1 MKKFLL
7 LLVAAAAL
15 LTVSCSKYRY
25 DEVKGDPLKT
35 RIYTL
40 DNGLKVYMTVNRE
53 TPRIQTYIAV
63 RVGAKNDPAETT
75 GLAHYFE
82 HLMFK
87 GSESFGTQD
96 YAAEKPLLDEIE
108 ALFEQYR
115 TLTDPAER
123 TALYARI
130 DSLSQEASKLA
141 IPNEYDKLMAA
152 IGADGSNAF
161 TSNDMT
167 VYVEDI
173 PANQI
178 ENWAK
183 IEADRFKHNVI
194 RGFHTELETIY
205 EEYNMSLGDDGDKAW
220 AGIAE
225 LLYPNHPYG
234 QHTVLGKPEHL
245 KNPSITNVK
254 NFYRTFYVPNNMA
267 ICLSGDFDP
276 ETMIRTI
283 DRYFGDM
290 VPNPDLPKLEAPAEE
305 PFTAPVSKEVW
316 GNESAYFYMAWRTD
330 GAAGSQDDEMG
341 DIVSSLLSNGKCGL
355 VDVDLN
361 QKQKVLSAGTGSI
374 MLADR
379 GAFFA
384 VGHPKEGQSLEEV
397 RDLILGE
404 MAKLRAGEFD
414 DALLRSTIANYKR
427 SQMQR
432 MESNDGRAMAYVY
445 SFINGTEWADEV
457 TALDRLSRI
466 TKEQVV
472 AWANKYLRDDNYA
485 ILYKRQGEDR
495 NLKKIDKPA
504 ITPIATNRDE
514 VSPFLAGVQ
523 ASQVQPIEPVY
534 VDFERDMERGQMKN
548 DVEVLSKRNLS
559 NELFSLYYVFD
570 MGTNNDPKW
579 PIALGN
585 YRALLGTDRKSIEE
599 IQREFYDLAC
609 DFSVNCTANRI
620 YVQIGGLN
628 ENMAAAIALA
638 EDYLQHLKGNEA
650 VLAEMKSDLLK
661 KRADRK
667 TNQQACFSALTVY
680 ACYGPE
686 MIRKTVLDNRAVQA
700 LTSDELVERVH
711 SLLNYRHRVLYYG
724 PLAQDQLIG
733 MLDTAHYVAENPISV
748 EPVYFEMLPT
758 TRDEVLMA
766 RYNTKQIYYTQLCN
780 LGIPFAVDNDAD
792 IEMYNNY
799 FGGSMNAI
807 VFQEMREA
815 RGLAY
820 SAYAFLHEGA
830 TAHDPYNYRAFI
842 ATQNDKMQQAIEAF
856 DAIIEDMPLSQA
868 AFDLAKQSLL
878 ASIATQR
885 TIKADILWSYLNNE
899 RKGVKEDRNRARYR
913 KIQTMTLDDVR
924 DFQQKWIRNRPYRY
938 CILGDE
944 KDLDMKYLKTI
955 GEIKTLS
962 QEEIFGY

>member
-1 MKKFLL
+1 MKKILL

-40 DNGLKVYMTVNRE
+40 DNGLKVYMTVNHE

-161 TSNDMT
+161 TSDDMT

-173 PANQI
+173 PSNQI

-205 EEYNMSLGDDGDKAW
+205 EEYNMSLGDDGDKVW
-220 AGIAE
+220 AGITE

-290 VPNPDLPKLEAPAEE
+290 VPNPELPKLEAPAEE

-316 GNESAYFYMAWRTD
+316 GNESDYFYMGWRTD
-330 GAAGSQDDEMG
+330 GAAGSPDDEMG

-355 VDVDLN
+355 IDVDLN
-361 QKQKVLSAGTGSI
+361 QKQKVLHAGSGS
-374 MLADR
+374 MMMTDR

-384 VGHPKEGQSLEEV
+384 VGYPKEGQSLEEV

-414 DALLRSTIANYKR
+414 QTLLRSTIANYKR

-432 MESNDGRAMAYVY
+432 MESNNGRAMAYVN

-457 TALDRLSRI
+457 TALDRLGRI

-485 ILYKRQGEDR
+485 ILYKRQGEDK

-534 VDFERDMERGQMKN
+534 VDYEKDMERGLMKN

-585 YRALLGTDRKSIEE
+585 YRALLGTDKKSLEE

-609 DFSVNCTANRI
+609 NFSVNCTANRI
-620 YVQIGGLN
+620 YVQINGLN

-661 KRADRK
+661 ERADRK
-667 TNQQACFSALTVY
+667 TNQRACFNALTVY

-686 MIRKTVLDNRAVQA
+686 MIRKTVLDNRAVRA

-711 SLLNYRHRVLYYG
+711 SLLDYRHRVLYYG
-724 PLAQDQLIG
+724 PLAQDQLIE
-733 MLDTAHYVAENPISV
+733 MLNTAHYVAENPISV

-780 LGIPFAVDNDAD
+780 LGIPFSVDNDAD

-799 FGGSMNAI
+799 FGSSMNAI

-820 SAYAFLHEGA
+820 SAYAFLYEGA
-830 TAHDPYNYRAFI
+830 TARNTYNYRAFI

-856 DAIIEDMPLSQA
+856 DSIIEDMPLSQA
-868 AFDLAKQSLL
+868 AFDLAKQSAL
-878 ASIATQR
+878 ASISTQR
-885 TIKADILWSYLNNE
+885 TIKADVLWSYLNNE
-899 RKGVKEDRNRARYR
+899 RKGIKEDRNRARYQ
-913 KIQTMTLDDVR
+913 KIQTMTLDNVK

-955 GEIKTLS
+955 GEIKILS